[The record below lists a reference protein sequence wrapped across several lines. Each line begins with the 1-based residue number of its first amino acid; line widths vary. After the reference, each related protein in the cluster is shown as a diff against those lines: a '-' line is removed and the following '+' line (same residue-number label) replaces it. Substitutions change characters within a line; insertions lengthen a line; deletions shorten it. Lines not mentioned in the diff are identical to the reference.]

1 MSIDTQAVLAV
12 AGVCVLAVALIVVGR
27 RRRKADGPAV
37 EAVVVEEPGTL
48 VLART
53 HDGTQY
59 QGTLAAVDA
68 DDASAAYLTLTGPIL
83 FRRADGAPAAMPPA
97 WDRLSL
103 PRRDVAEVWTRSAP
117 VAETPAPAA
126 PVVAPTSSAATSS
139 AEDAVARLRD
149 GGVDGGGDE
158 ASSRGSRSRRHAR
171 RERRAKA
178 STP

>member
-1 MSIDTQAVLAV
+1 MSTNTQAVLAV
-12 AGVCVLAVALIVVGR
+12 AVVCVLAVALIVVGR
-27 RRRKADGPAV
+27 RRRNADRPAV
-37 EAVVVEEPGTL
+37 DAVVVEEPGTL

-59 QGTLAAVDA
+59 QGTLAAADA

-117 VAETPAPAA
+117 VAGTPAPVA
-126 PVVAPTSSAATSS
+126 PVVAPTPTPS

-149 GGVDGGGDE
+149 GGGDGGGDE
-158 ASSRGSRSRRHAR
+158 APSRGPRSRRYAR
-171 RERRAKA
+171 RERRAGA
-178 STP
+178 PTP

>member
-59 QGTLAAVDA
+59 QGTLAAADA
-68 DDASAAYLTLTGPIL
+68 DDASGAYLTLTGPIL

-117 VAETPAPAA
+117 IAPAPAPAA
-126 PVVAPTSSAATSS
+126 PVAAPTSSTPMSA
-139 AEDAVARLRD
+139 AEDAVARLR
-149 GGVDGGGDE
+149 DGGGDE
-158 ASSRGSRSRRHAR
+158 ASSRGSRSRRHAG

>member
-59 QGTLAAVDA
+59 QGTLAEPEGSDGGAH
-68 DDASAAYLTLTGPIL
+68 ASGAYLTLAGPIV
-83 FRRADGAPAAMPPA
+83 FRRVGGDPETMPSA
-97 WDRLSL
+97 WDRLAL
-103 PRRDVAEVWTRSAP
+103 PLADVAEVWTRSAP
-117 VAETPAPAA
+117 ATTAAPAPPPAPAPAA
-126 PVVAPTSSAATSS
+126 ST
-139 AEDAVARLRD
+139 EDVIARLRD
-149 GGVDGGGDE
+149 GGDVTDE
-158 ASSRGSRSRRHAR
+158 APVADDSRSWRRHPR
-171 RERRAKA
+171 RERRDPVT
-178 STP
+178 TP